1 MPRPATRRRALAAA
15 LACAAMLSACTG
27 NADDGPDAGAP
38 TATPVVAPSAA
49 ESAAQ
54 SAVSAAVAAS
64 TDVTAA
70 GAAARAKSFTG
81 SALVS
86 ANAAAKMLPGR
97 TAGEKADAQL
107 SSEGVKVLA
116 VSRAGDTPAQIL
128 AQTTLKKTGAPVLVL
143 LTAKTPAGPYQVAA
157 LTPVLPSA
165 EIDPF
170 DATTEGSPAISE
182 GEGLAATPDEVVAS
196 FADSVRFPR
205 PATSKLLAVDPLTE
219 QLRQSARAQSQ
230 ALNNQG
236 TFTQTYTPKGV
247 IGGLR
252 LKDGKGAIVFAHL
265 ERHDAIAMRT
275 AQKLTPDKELTL
287 LTGIKQITSE
297 AKLTSN
303 EIIAIVIPASG
314 QSHVVAASDQIVAG
328 SGR

>member
-1 MPRPATRRRALAAA
+1 MR
-15 LACAAMLSACTG
+15 C
-27 NADDGPDAGAP
+27 
-38 TATPVVAPSAA
+38 
-49 ESAAQ
+49 
-54 SAVSAAVAAS
+54 
-64 TDVTAA
+64 
-70 GAAARAKSFTG
+70 
-81 SALVS
+81 
-86 ANAAAKMLPGR
+86 
-97 TAGEKADAQL
+97 
-107 SSEGVKVLA
+107 
-116 VSRAGDTPAQIL
+116 I
-128 AQTTLKKTGAPVLVL
+128 
-143 LTAKTPAGPYQVAA
+143 AKTPAGPYQVAA

-219 QLRQSARAQSQ
+219 QLRQSAKAQSQ
-230 ALNNQG
+230 ALDKQG
-236 TFTQTYTPKGV
+236 TFTQTYTPQDVLGGV
-247 IGGLR
+247 R
-252 LKDGKGAIVFAHL
+252 LQDGKGAVVFAHL
-265 ERHDAIAMRT
+265 DRHDAIAMRA

-314 QSHVVAASDQIVAG
+314 QPRVVAASDQIVAG